1 MFKKFLLVVAAAVMS
16 FFMTE
21 AKTLRVNNI
30 PGSGAQYT
38 NFKDAQ
44 DAASDGD
51 IIIFDGSKTNY
62 GNIVV
67 NKKLTIQGPG
77 YFLQENNAS
86 SESINEA
93 CFEGITVNAEG
104 TKITGI
110 VVDGFGDGGL
120 ILQANNIVVTRCKIT
135 IINLKKDFSF
145 SDNAIS
151 NCIIHQ
157 NYITTRIQ
165 SDAYSAHAT
174 NLQITNNIIYAYN
187 FLGMDNST
195 ISRNTFIYA
204 SYDNM
209 ENNVYEYNTGS
220 ILVNGYNHDNN
231 IIRENI
237 SHTYNSIKNDQQVK
251 DEDAKIAQ
259 NSGGFKYGA
268 FSGEDPYVLSGLSSG
283 PRIQDIE
290 MPETVVQGENLKVS
304 VKIAVTQ

>member
-1 MFKKFLLVVAAAVMS
+1 MFKKILLVVVAAVMS

-51 IIIFDGSKTNY
+51 IIIFDGSNTNY
-62 GNIVV
+62 GKIEVV
-67 NKKLTIQGPG
+67 KKLTIQGPG
-77 YFLQENNAS
+77 YFLQDNNAS
-86 SESINEA
+86 SENISAA
-93 CFEGITVNAEG
+93 CFEAITVKAEG
-104 TKITGI
+104 AKVTGI
-110 VVDGFGDGGL
+110 VVNGYGDGL
-120 ILQANNIVVTRCKIT
+120 TLQANNVVVTRCRIT
-135 IINLKKDFSF
+135 IITLRKDFSYT
-145 SDNAIS
+145 NEAIS

-165 SDAYSAHAT
+165 SDSYSAHAT

-187 FLGMDNST
+187 FMGMDYST

-204 SYDNM
+204 SYSNM
-209 ENNVYEYNTGS
+209 ENNVFEYNTGS
-220 ILVNGYNHDNN
+220 ILENGYNHGDN
-231 IIRENI
+231 IIRDNI
-237 SHTYNSIKNDQQVK
+237 SHGYSSTDNDQQIK
-251 DEDAKIAQ
+251 DEEAKIAQ